1 MSSVSQDLAFF
12 LKHFVECSVRPQIQL
27 QLQLQ
32 LSTTSSLAERN
43 YNATQLQPT
52 SEKMDKI
59 EDNSKFLPA
68 VPRPKPIEIS
78 HHLSP
83 LARRFKQSKLHG
95 LYKYGAIPGMANLAG
110 GMPHPSFFPFDSLS
124 ATALTPSHFTTTLHT
139 TFLQLLVS
147 IKKPSHFTIP
157 KFPPPNSLD
166 PSTDIYL
173 ARALQY
179 GPCEGLP
186 VLLDFIKD
194 FAVNYQHQGKIP
206 YDSPSVIMTSGNT
219 DGFNKAL
226 EVLADPYRGD
236 KILMEKFA
244 YKGAVNTA
252 ACRGIDVVPVDVDKE
267 GMVVEGD
274 DGLQGILE
282 SWDVRR
288 DGPRPHLLYTVTMGQ
303 NPTAGVLS
311 VKRRRQIYALCQK
324 YDIIILEDDPY
335 WFLQY
340 DRFTEV
346 PDNDTFLSTLV
357 PSYITIDTDGRVLR
371 FDTFSKT
378 MAPGCRLG
386 WIIGHPTIVDRI
398 LRLSELTTQMP
409 SGATQALVAKLLVH
423 TWSMSGWITW
433 LSLLRHQYESRM
445 NTLCISLEAGKTVT
459 MIHLKNIRL
468 KEIVDQ
474 DGNVI
479 DSGKYSLVHK
489 AVKELYEFERPMG
502 GMFVWVRVYFEIH
515 RLYDG
520 MNGREI
526 MKALWEYL
534 TGEELRCL
542 VCPGQAFGATD
553 EIEEREAWKY
563 FRLCFA
569 AVEETELKR
578 ASVAF
583 GNGVKEFFEL
593 QEFPKRD
600 DEENATAMDLRMPQF
615 C

>member
-1 MSSVSQDLAFF
+1 MVL
-12 LKHFVECSVRPQIQL
+12 VRILVFPHYRHYIIYIVIAWKPL
-27 QLQLQ
+27 LG
-32 LSTTSSLAERN
+32 
-43 YNATQLQPT
+43 PG
-52 SEKMDKI
+52 KM
-59 EDNSKFLPA
+59 L
-68 VPRPKPIEIS
+68 
-78 HHLSP
+78 L
-83 LARRFKQSKLHG
+83 
-95 LYKYGAIPGMANLAG
+95 PGMANLAG
-110 GMPHPSFFPFDSLS
+110 GMPHPSFFPFDTLS
-124 ATALTPSHFTTTLHT
+124 ATALTPNHFTTTLHT

-157 KFPPPNSLD
+157 KFPPPNSSD

-534 TGEELRCL
+534 TGEELKCL

>member
-43 YNATQLQPT
+43 YNATQLQ
-52 SEKMDKI
+52 SAKEKMDKV

-68 VPRPKPIEIS
+68 VPRPKPLDLS

-83 LARRFKQSKLHG
+83 LARRFKQSKVQG

-124 ATALTPSHFTTTLHT
+124 ATALTPNHFTTALHT

-157 KFPPPNSLD
+157 KFPPPNSSDL
-166 PSTDIYL
+166 STDIYL

-179 GPCEGLP
+179 GTCEGLP
-186 VLLDFIKD
+186 VLLDFIRD
-194 FAVNYQHQGKIP
+194 FAVNCQHQGKIP

-236 KILMEKFA
+236 KILMEKFV

-303 NPTAGVLS
+303 NPTAGVLG
-311 VKRRRQIYALCQK
+311 VKRRKQIYALCQK

-340 DRFTEV
+340 DLFAEV

-357 PSYITIDTDGRVLR
+357 PSYVTIDTDGRVLR
-371 FDTFSKT
+371 FDTFSKS

-386 WIIGHPTIVDRI
+386 WIIGHPAIVDRI
-398 LRLSELTTQMP
+398 LRLSELTTRMP
-409 SGATQALVAKLLVH
+409 SGPTQALVAKLLVH
-423 TWSMSGWITW
+423 TWSVSGWITW
-433 LSLLRHQYESRM
+433 LSLLRHRYESRM
-445 NTLCISLEAGKTVT
+445 NTLCVALEAGKTVT

-479 DSGKYSLVHK
+479 DGGKYSLVHK

-520 MNGREI
+520 TNGREI
-526 MKALWEYL
+526 MRALWEYL
-534 TGEELRCL
+534 AGEEIRCL

-553 EIEEREAWKY
+553 EVEEREAWKY

-569 AVEETELKR
+569 AAEEAELRR

-600 DEENATAMDLRMPQF
+600 DEENATAVDLRTPRF